1 MYINEQTDGT
11 GMEKSGEQADSFIPK
26 STAGASYADNNV
38 NLRLAAEGD
47 EAAVER
53 LIVNNY
59 PLVAGIARR
68 FLGRGVELDD
78 LIQIGLIGMLK
89 AIRSFDDTR
98 GNAFSTYAVPL
109 IMGEIRRYLRD
120 DGLIKVSRIYK
131 RNGAIVLRAAEEF
144 RGENGKEPTVED
156 LCRLTGL
163 EAEDVVTALE
173 STSPVLS
180 LSEPT
185 GDDDSLTLEKTVASD
200 TCEIERTME
209 HLTLKQALGTMPPEW
224 RQIVICRYFKD
235 MSQQETADL
244 MGLTQVKVSRT
255 EKKIYEALRKEMSS

>member
-1 MYINEQTDGT
+1 MQRTS
-11 GMEKSGEQADSFIPK
+11 EKSTEGCAGSFTVK
-26 STAGASYADNNV
+26 SAENAAYADNEA
-38 NLRLAAEGD
+38 NLRLAACGD
-47 EAAVER
+47 ESATER

-68 FLGRGVELDD
+68 FSGRGVELED

-89 AIRSFDDTR
+89 AIRSFDIER

-144 RGENGKEPTVED
+144 RTEMGKEPTVDD
-156 LCRLTGL
+156 LCRMTGI
-163 EAEDVVTALE
+163 ASDDVITALE

-180 LSEPT
+180 LSDPT

-209 HLTLKQALGTMPPEW
+209 RLSLKQALGAMPVQW

-255 EKKIYEALRKEMSS
+255 EKKIFEALRREMSS